1 MPDKKPEKLKISP
14 YFLNTA
20 SQFFMRFSS
29 NPAIRA
35 VSANLAPAARAKRR
49 QEYGLN
55 PWPSSPSPEAP
66 SATSAPSAPSAP
78 PPAAASKPSF
88 GTKMK
93 NFAIGSQERADEYT
107 KRGWAQDATTKVSQ
121 QNKPAVTAPA
131 PSASSTAPD
140 FKKIG
145 AISTASGGNTNYDAG
160 LGFETQNKYR
170 IAAKT
175 AKATPATETAVKG
188 FDYGSGFEDAP
199 TLSKKEARQE
209 KRAKRLE
216 GRIADQTAK
225 GKTAVSEG
233 RFIDAGNKQGR
244 VQNLQKRVDRLRK

>member
-1 MPDKKPEKLKISP
+1 MPDKKPKKETNQGLPLTS
-14 YFLNTA
+14 T
-20 SQFFMRFSS
+20 Q
-29 NPAIRA
+29 
-35 VSANLAPAARAKRR
+35 ANNMMITGMGYNATTD
-49 QEYGLN
+49 
-55 PWPSSPSPEAP
+55 P
-66 SATSAPSAPSAP
+66 SATWYYPTAKPPSA
-78 PPAAASKPSF
+78 KPSF
-88 GTKMK
+88 GTNMRD
-93 NFAIGSQERADEYT
+93 FATGSQERADEYT

-121 QNKPAVTAPA
+121 QNKPVVTPPA
-131 PSASSTAPD
+131 SSASSTATD

-145 AISTASGGNTNYDAG
+145 AISTALGGNTDYDAG
-160 LGFETQNKYR
+160 LGFETQNPFR

-175 AKATPATETAVKG
+175 AKATPATET
-188 FDYGSGFEDAP
+188 AP

>member
-1 MPDKKPEKLKISP
+1 MPDKKPEKSKISP

-20 SQFFMRFSS
+20 SQFLLKFSP
-29 NPAIRA
+29 NPAIRNLNQA
-35 VSANLAPAARAKRR
+35 LAPAARAKRR

-55 PWPSSPSPEAP
+55 PWPDSPSPEAP
-66 SATSAPSAPSAP
+66 SAPSAPSAP

-88 GTKMK
+88 GTNMRD
-93 NFAIGSQERADEYT
+93 FAIGSQERADEYT

-121 QNKPAVTAPA
+121 QNKPAPA
-131 PSASSTAPD
+131 SSASSTAPD

-145 AISTASGGNTNYDAG
+145 AISTASGGNTDYDAG
-160 LGFETQNKYR
+160 LGFETQNPFR

-175 AKATPATETAVKG
+175 AKATPATETFSSSLTETAKATPAT
-188 FDYGSGFEDAP
+188 ETAP

-216 GRIADQTAK
+216 GRIAAQTAK

>member
-1 MPDKKPEKLKISP
+1 MPENEKTMPKKNSVQFTWSPSEPGGALRKKLDAAGE
-14 YFLNTA
+14 FLNTI
-20 SQFFMRFSS
+20 
-29 NPAIRA
+29 NGTKP
-35 VSANLAPAARAKRR
+35 
-49 QEYGLN
+49 
-55 PWPSSPSPEAP
+55 
-66 SATSAPSAPSAP
+66 
-78 PPAAASKPSF
+78 SKPSF
-88 GTKMK
+88 GTNMRD
-93 NFAIGSQERADEYT
+93 FAVGSQERADEYT

-121 QNKPAVTAPA
+121 QNKPVVTPPA
-131 PSASSTAPD
+131 SSASSTATD

-145 AISTASGGNTNYDAG
+145 AISTALGGNTDYDAG
-160 LGFETQNKYR
+160 LGFETQNPFR

-175 AKATPATETAVKG
+175 AKATPATET
-188 FDYGSGFEDAP
+188 AP

>member
-1 MPDKKPEKLKISP
+1 MPHKKPLNIFQRTLAENTP
-14 YFLNTA
+14 YLQGTY
-20 SQFFMRFSS
+20 
-29 NPAIRA
+29 P
-35 VSANLAPAARAKRR
+35 
-49 QEYGLN
+49 
-55 PWPSSPSPEAP
+55 
-66 SATSAPSAPSAP
+66 
-78 PPAAASKPSF
+78 SKPSF
-88 GTKMK
+88 GTNMRD
-93 NFAIGSQERADEYT
+93 FAIGSQERADEYT

-121 QNKPAVTAPA
+121 QNKPAVTSPA
-131 PSASSTAPD
+131 SSASSTATD

-145 AISTASGGNTNYDAG
+145 AISTALGGNTDYDAG
-160 LGFETQNKYR
+160 LGFETQNPFR

-175 AKATPATETAVKG
+175 AKATPATETAKATPATQTAVKG
-188 FDYGSGFEDAP
+188 YDPNFDYGFEDAP

-233 RFIDAGNKQGR
+233 RFIDAGNKQSR

>member
-1 MPDKKPEKLKISP
+1 MPENEKTMPKKNSVQFTWSPSEPGGALRKKLDAAGE
-14 YFLNTA
+14 FLNTI
-20 SQFFMRFSS
+20 
-29 NPAIRA
+29 NGTKP
-35 VSANLAPAARAKRR
+35 
-49 QEYGLN
+49 
-55 PWPSSPSPEAP
+55 
-66 SATSAPSAPSAP
+66 
-78 PPAAASKPSF
+78 SKPSF
-88 GTKMK
+88 GTNMRD
-93 NFAIGSQERADEYT
+93 FAVGSQERADEYT

-121 QNKPAVTAPA
+121 QNKPVVTPPA
-131 PSASSTAPD
+131 SSASSTATD

-145 AISTASGGNTNYDAG
+145 AISTALGGNTDYDAG
-160 LGFETQNKYR
+160 LGFETQNPFR

-175 AKATPATETAVKG
+175 AKATPATETFSSSLTETAKATPAT
-188 FDYGSGFEDAP
+188 ETAP
-199 TLSKKEARQE
+199 TLSKKEVRQE

>member
-1 MPDKKPEKLKISP
+1 MPDKKPEKETNQGLPLTSTQTNNMMITGMG
-14 YFLNTA
+14 YDA
-20 SQFFMRFSS
+20 ST
-29 NPAIRA
+29 N
-35 VSANLAPAARAKRR
+35 
-49 QEYGLN
+49 
-55 PWPSSPSPEAP
+55 P
-66 SATSAPSAPSAP
+66 SATWYYPTAKPPSA
-78 PPAAASKPSF
+78 KPSF
-88 GTKMK
+88 GTNMRD
-93 NFAIGSQERADEYT
+93 FATGSQERADEYT

-131 PSASSTAPD
+131 SSASSTAPD

-145 AISTASGGNTNYDAG
+145 AISTALGGNTDYDAG

-175 AKATPATETAVKG
+175 AKATPATET
-188 FDYGSGFEDAP
+188 AP

>member
-1 MPDKKPEKLKISP
+1 MPDKKP
-14 YFLNTA
+14 LNT
-20 SQFFMRFSS
+20 
-29 NPAIRA
+29 PY
-35 VSANLAPAARAKRR
+35 LEGP
-49 QEYGLN
+49 G
-55 PWPSSPSPEAP
+55 P
-66 SATSAPSAPSAP
+66 
-78 PPAAASKPSF
+78 SKPSF
-88 GTKMK
+88 GTNMRD
-93 NFAIGSQERADEYT
+93 FATGSQERADEYT

-170 IAAKT
+170 FSMMPAS
-175 AKATPATETAVKG
+175 TPATET
-188 FDYGSGFEDAP
+188 AP

>member
-1 MPDKKPEKLKISP
+1 MPENEKTMPKKNSVQFTWSPSEPGGALRKKLDAAGE
-14 YFLNTA
+14 FLNTI
-20 SQFFMRFSS
+20 
-29 NPAIRA
+29 NGT
-35 VSANLAPAARAKRR
+35 K
-49 QEYGLN
+49 
-55 PWPSSPSPEAP
+55 PSK
-66 SATSAPSAPSAP
+66 T
-78 PPAAASKPSF
+78 SF
-88 GTKMK
+88 GTNMRD
-93 NFAIGSQERADEYT
+93 FAVGSQERADEYT

-121 QNKPAVTAPA
+121 QNKPVVTPPA
-131 PSASSTAPD
+131 SSASSTATD

-145 AISTASGGNTNYDAG
+145 AISTALGGNTDYDAG
-160 LGFETQNKYR
+160 LGFETQNPFR

-175 AKATPATETAVKG
+175 AKATPATET
-188 FDYGSGFEDAP
+188 AP

>member
-1 MPDKKPEKLKISP
+1 MPENEKTMPKKNSVQFTWSPSEPGGALRKKLDAAGE
-14 YFLNTA
+14 FLNTI
-20 SQFFMRFSS
+20 
-29 NPAIRA
+29 NGT
-35 VSANLAPAARAKRR
+35 K
-49 QEYGLN
+49 
-55 PWPSSPSPEAP
+55 PSK
-66 SATSAPSAPSAP
+66 T
-78 PPAAASKPSF
+78 SF
-88 GTKMK
+88 GTNMRD
-93 NFAIGSQERADEYT
+93 FAIGSQERADEYT

-121 QNKPAVTAPA
+121 QNKPVVTPPA
-131 PSASSTAPD
+131 SIASSTATD

-145 AISTASGGNTNYDAG
+145 AISTALGGNTDYDAG
-160 LGFETQNKYR
+160 LGFETQNPFR

-175 AKATPATETAVKG
+175 AKATPATET
-188 FDYGSGFEDAP
+188 AP

>member
-1 MPDKKPEKLKISP
+1 MPENEKTMPKKNSVQFTWSPSEPGGALRKKLDAAGE
-14 YFLNTA
+14 FLNTI
-20 SQFFMRFSS
+20 
-29 NPAIRA
+29 NGTKP
-35 VSANLAPAARAKRR
+35 
-49 QEYGLN
+49 
-55 PWPSSPSPEAP
+55 
-66 SATSAPSAPSAP
+66 
-78 PPAAASKPSF
+78 SKPSF
-88 GTKMK
+88 GTNMRD
-93 NFAIGSQERADEYT
+93 FAVGSQERADEYT

-121 QNKPAVTAPA
+121 QNKPVVTPPA
-131 PSASSTAPD
+131 SSASSTAPD

-145 AISTASGGNTNYDAG
+145 AISTASGGNTDYDAG
-160 LGFETQNKYR
+160 LGFETQNPFR

-175 AKATPATETAVKG
+175 AKATPATET
-188 FDYGSGFEDAP
+188 AP